1 MKKTLVLRQE
11 AERDLAE
18 AHAWYEERVP
28 GLGSDFLAVV
38 EQTLE
43 DIQKDPGRFP
53 LIYHEIRRT
62 LIRRFPYGI
71 FFVCEEQ
78 RITVL
83 AVMHTAREP
92 GKWQHRSML
101 QLQQL

>member
-1 MKKTLVLRQE
+1 MIKTLILRQE

-18 AHAWYEERVP
+18 AYAWYEEKVS

-38 EQTLE
+38 EQSLVS
-43 DIQKDPGRFP
+43 IQKYPGRFP
-53 LIYHEIRRT
+53 LIYLEIRRA

-78 RITVL
+78 RISVL

-92 GKWQHRSML
+92 GKWQRRS
-101 QLQQL
+101 